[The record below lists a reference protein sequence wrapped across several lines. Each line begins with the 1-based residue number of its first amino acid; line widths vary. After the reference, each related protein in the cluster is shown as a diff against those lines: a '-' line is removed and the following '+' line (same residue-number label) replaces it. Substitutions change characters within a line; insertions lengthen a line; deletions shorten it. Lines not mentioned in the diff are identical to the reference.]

1 MFGFGTRKATD
12 TEEVQAP
19 PPVMV
24 AGCVGKTPEL
34 PDFISARASYR
45 EVQEIESLLRQWY
58 LEHQQGLEHT
68 SLQAF
73 GFLMTGGH
81 DRQGLAGHFFPS
93 QDSHG
98 RLYPMIVFTRWSM
111 ADLYFRPSTLLHASE
126 MVLQQID
133 PGLSHQGIPHLAALK
148 QLQSLSDDQ
157 CRELLPTNPVRDAM
171 SRLSDWTLER
181 WLIAI
186 AGTEPQDWQR
196 FIDQSVYQLQ
206 QFKQGRLDPHSP
218 VLTLPL
224 GPEDSCITSLCF
236 WLMILE
242 GQQEGKQWRPD
253 ILWQQNKLESKA
265 HILPKPLTV
274 SQLDRLLWSTL
285 RSEDRLT
292 DQVGNHSDD
301 RDLPTE
307 QAASQSLPRF
317 FSNKILKDPSRSLLD
332 IAIAW
337 SRQA

>member
-1 MFGFGTRKATD
+1 MFGFGTRKPAV
-12 TEEVQAP
+12 TEEVQTP

-34 PDFISARASYR
+34 ADFISARASYR

-58 LEHQQGLEHT
+58 LEHQQALDHAP
-68 SLQAF
+68 LQAF

-98 RLYPMIVFTRWSM
+98 RLYPLIYFTRWSL
-111 ADLYFRPSTLLHASE
+111 ATLYFRPSTLFHASE
-126 MVLQQID
+126 TVLEQID
-133 PGLSHQGIPHLAALK
+133 VGLNHQGIPQLSALK
-148 QLQSLSDDQ
+148 QLLSLSDDQ

-171 SRLSDWTLER
+171 TRLSDWTLER
-181 WLIAI
+181 WLITMVGAD
-186 AGTEPQDWQR
+186 PLDWQQ
-196 FIDQSVYQLQ
+196 FIDQSVCQLQ
-206 QFKQGRLDPHSP
+206 QFKQGRVDPHSR

-224 GPEDSCITSLCF
+224 GPEDCCVTSLCF

-242 GQQEGKQWRPD
+242 GQQEGNQWRPD
-253 ILWQQNKLESKA
+253 VLWQRDESDSKA

-274 SQLDRLLWSTL
+274 SQLDRLLYSTL
-285 RSEDRLT
+285 RTEDQSTDINLPDDRILT
-292 DQVGNHSDD
+292 DN
-301 RDLPTE
+301 
-307 QAASQSLPRF
+307 QAGSQSSSVRF
-317 FSNKILKDPSRSLLD
+317 SHKILKDPSRSLLD